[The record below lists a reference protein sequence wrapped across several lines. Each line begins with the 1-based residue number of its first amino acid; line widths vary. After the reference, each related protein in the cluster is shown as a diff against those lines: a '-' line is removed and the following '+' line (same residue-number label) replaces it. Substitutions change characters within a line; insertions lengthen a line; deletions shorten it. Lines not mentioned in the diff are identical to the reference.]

1 MEEQDLPHLVMRAC
15 MQVHQTLG
23 AGLSR
28 EVYEE
33 CLAVELRD
41 MEMPAERGCPLNF
54 NYRGWQIK
62 TPSQM
67 DFIIAGALLVRV
79 LAVDEVSLQ
88 ERQFMETW
96 LRLTGMKM
104 GMIVNFQ
111 VPVLRKGIHR
121 ITLKRKTAG

>member
-1 MEEQDLPHLVMRAC
+1 MIDQDLPHLVMRAC

-41 MEMPAERGCPLNF
+41 MEMPVERGCPLNF

-62 TPSQM
+62 SAAQM
-67 DFIIAGALLVRV
+67 DFIIGESLLLRV
-79 LAVDEVSLQ
+79 LAVDEVTTQ
-88 ERQFMETW
+88 EKQFMETW
-96 LRLTGMKM
+96 LRLTGIKT

-121 ITLKRKTAG
+121 ITLKRK

>member
-1 MEEQDLPHLVMRAC
+1 MMNEQDLPHIVMRAC

-41 MEMPAERGCPLNF
+41 MEMPFERGCPLQF
-54 NYRGWQIK
+54 TYRGKQIHGNER
-62 TPSQM
+62 M
-67 DFIIAGALLVRV
+67 DFLIGDLMLLRVIAVEDVAPR
-79 LAVDEVSLQ
+79 

-96 LRLTGMKM
+96 LRLTGLKM
-104 GMIVNFQ
+104 GMIVNFH
-111 VPVLRKGIHR
+111 VPVLRKGIQR
-121 ITLKRKTAG
+121 ITLKRK

>member
-1 MEEQDLPHLVMRAC
+1 MNDQDLPHLVMRAC

-62 TPSQM
+62 SAAQM
-67 DFIIAGALLVRV
+67 DFIIGESLLLRV
-79 LAVDEVSLQ
+79 LAVDEVTTQ
-88 ERQFMETW
+88 EKQFMETW
-96 LRLTGMKM
+96 LRLTGIKT

-121 ITLKRKTAG
+121 ITLKRK